1 MQNAIEAI
9 KTRLS
14 AKAATLGIQTIKVGY
29 VQDLASGVTDYDAL
43 LVIPPKEVISKPY
56 AWQSSVFDIKLYV
69 IRLDE
74 GANGEMSET
83 ERIEAWDELRTICKQ
98 LIMDLCGDP
107 SNMRLADSPVTLNP
121 DSGGAD
127 GLLPDRVVWIDAT
140 LRLEVNVC
148 D

>member
-9 KTRLS
+9 KTRLA
-14 AKAATLGIQTIKVGY
+14 AKAETLGIHTIKVGY

-43 LVIPPKEVISKPY
+43 LIIPPKEVISKPY
-56 AWQSSVFDIKLYV
+56 TWQSSVFDIRLYV

-74 GANGEMSET
+74 GADGEMTET

-98 LIMDLCGDP
+98 LIMDLSGEP

-127 GLLPDRVVWIDAT
+127 GLLPDRVVWIDAN